1 MHIFSHFSHTALNS
15 FLIPLHTFSSYYELQ
30 AVLTH
35 KGRSS
40 SSGHYVGWVRQKGDE
55 WLMCDDDDIRPVTS
69 EDVLKLSGGGDWHTA
84 YVLLYRSRVLE
95 MDEEDIKMEKEAAEA
110 AAKNTETEAEKG
122 DAKMETS

>member
-1 MHIFSHFSHTALNS
+1 
-15 FLIPLHTFSSYYELQ
+15 
-30 AVLTH
+30 
-35 KGRSS
+35 
-40 SSGHYVGWVRQKGDE
+40 
-55 WLMCDDDDIRPVTS
+55 MCDDDDIRPVTS

-110 AAKNTETEAEKG
+110 AAKSTEAEAEKG